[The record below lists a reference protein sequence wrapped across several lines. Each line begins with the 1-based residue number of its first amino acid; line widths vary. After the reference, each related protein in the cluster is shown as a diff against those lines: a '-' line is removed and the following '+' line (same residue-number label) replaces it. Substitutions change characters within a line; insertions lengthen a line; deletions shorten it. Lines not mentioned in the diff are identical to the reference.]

1 MRWVKHQEKAILD
14 HNYAWV
20 SSPTYHHHHVS
31 TTQGLGP
38 QGGKG
43 DEWDA
48 LMVTYIAFHD
58 NQYCTCSVKWLW
70 YSLVSKAQWWLMTI
84 LQFNWTSSLNPHYH
98 SYNTMSSNIGIIKYI
113 IINQSLFEY
122 ETMKSGG
129 VVTNSMT
136 DCPLSHLRTPE
147 RNLFG
152 VHHLVSAA
160 LANRS
165 MTSELATSPTWV
177 GSMPWVPCCPPLL
190 GRTSSSTISG
200 GSSPLAVGLVAA
212 SLGCSPVTLLSHP
225 HRLTP

>member
-1 MRWVKHQEKAILD
+1 
-14 HNYAWV
+14 
-20 SSPTYHHHHVS
+20 
-31 TTQGLGP
+31 
-38 QGGKG
+38 
-43 DEWDA
+43 
-48 LMVTYIAFHD
+48 
-58 NQYCTCSVKWLW
+58 
-70 YSLVSKAQWWLMTI
+70 MTI

-98 SYNTMSSNIGIIKYI
+98 LYNTMSSNIGIIKYI

-147 RNLFG
+147 RSLFG
-152 VHHLVSAA
+152 VHHPVSAA

-190 GRTSSSTISG
+190 GRKSSSTISG

-212 SLGCSPVTLLSHP
+212 SLGFSPVTLLSHH